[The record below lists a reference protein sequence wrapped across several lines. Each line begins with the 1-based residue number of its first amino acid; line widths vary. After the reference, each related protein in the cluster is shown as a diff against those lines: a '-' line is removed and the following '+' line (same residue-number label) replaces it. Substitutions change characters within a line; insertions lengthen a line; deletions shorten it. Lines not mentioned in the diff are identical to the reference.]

1 MIANEAVDS
10 RIKQKKP
17 GILDK
22 LDIVKAYDHVNCR
35 YLIPTED
42 VGKHG
47 LWAKKVE
54 MDKVLISTIK
64 FSVLINGAPTKNFNT
79 QRRLRQGDLLS
90 PFLFLITM

>member
-1 MIANEAVDS
+1 MLIANEAVDS

-47 LWAKKVE
+47 LWAKK
-54 MDKVLISTIK
+54 
-64 FSVLINGAPTKNFNT
+64 G
-79 QRRLRQGDLLS
+79 
-90 PFLFLITM
+90 